1 MNNYESIMKT
11 FSAIINSVPSWS
23 AFIDAE
29 INKTAEEIEQAEEEE
44 FEKTNSEYF
53 TDK

>member
-11 FSAIINSVPSWS
+11 ISAIMHSAPSWN

-53 TDK
+53 TGK